1 MLIDGCIENGRGYFA
16 AINSYCKM
24 NFKMLP
30 NGGTLELKIHPSCV
44 RGEASME
51 AMIGLLRAFLNKGG
65 FYLNVDVMDSAVL
78 LDAQEHPENYPN
90 LAVRVSGWC
99 ARFNTLTKEWQD
111 MVIQRTQQFI

>member
-1 MLIDGCIENGRGYFA
+1 MRSKGKSMGDFPT
-16 AINSYCKM
+16 AI
-24 NFKMLP
+24 
-30 NGGTLELKIHPSCV
+30 
-44 RGEASME
+44 
-51 AMIGLLRAFLNKGG
+51 
-65 FYLNVDVMDSAVL
+65 L